1 MGLFDRLSQLRPKQD
16 DNLDSAESFAAL
28 MIAAI
33 AADGQ
38 IEESSARLVA
48 TTLSRMKLFENYSD
62 EKMIRTNERIIRI
75 LQKEGPE
82 YLVKIAS
89 EGLPQELYLTSF
101 AVACDLILSDGVGSE
116 EEQQLLNDL
125 YNFLSI
131 EEATANNIIEV
142 MIIKNQG

>member
-1 MGLFDRLSQLRPKQD
+1 MTD
-16 DNLDSAESFAAL
+16 
-28 MIAAI
+28 
-33 AADGQ
+33 
-38 IEESSARLVA
+38 
-48 TTLSRMKLFENYSD
+48 LSRMKLFENYSD

-101 AVACDLILSDGVGSE
+101 AVACDLILSDGVVSE